1 MNNITLSK
9 EVISTIVKDDA
20 VRRELARD
28 SHYWFFHMYFSHYIE
43 YATADFQKEIFA
55 ITEQETTPLSV
66 IVAFRGCGKSSIVT
80 TSYPIWAILGKQQKK
95 LVVILSQ
102 TQRQARQ
109 HLANLKQELETNELL
124 RRDLGP
130 FKEESDEWGLTTLV
144 IPRYNARIVTAST
157 EQSIRGLRHGPH
169 RPDLIICDD
178 VEDIQS
184 TKTREGRTKTY
195 DWFNS
200 EIVPLGGGKTKI
212 VMIGN
217 LLHGDSLLMKLREL
231 INKQELDG
239 LYREYPLVTKSG
251 MILWQSR
258 FPDMKAVE
266 QERKKIASEEA
277 WQREYMLRIITTLEQ
292 VIDPKWIK
300 RYSRIEEHHRMECAY
315 VGTDLAV
322 SQKNSAD
329 YTAMVLARVYGSG
342 ENLRVYID
350 PYVFNKRITF
360 PECVEHIKMLAETFL
375 PGEEKEVLIED
386 NGYQLAMI
394 QQLSQHTCQI
404 RSVTSTSDKRTRLV
418 LCSDYIRKGKI
429 LFPVTGAEELIE
441 QLVGFGK
448 EKHDDLVDAFT
459 IMVLKIIQLYGGSD
473 DSTGK
478 PSSVRFRERAA
489 RRRPLLYWSNPGLF
503 H

>member
-1 MNNITLSK
+1 MTNLSISK
-9 EVISTIVKDDA
+9 DVISTVIKDDA
-20 VRRELARD
+20 VRRELSKD
-28 SHYWFFHMYFSHYIE
+28 SHYWFFHIYFSHYVE

-130 FKEESDEWGLTTLV
+130 FKEVSDEWGQSSLV
-144 IPRYNARIVTAST
+144 IPKHDARIVSAST

-184 TKTREGRTKTY
+184 TKTREGRAKTY

-212 VMIGN
+212 VMVGN

-239 LYREYPLVTKSG
+239 LYREYPLVRKSG
-251 MILWQSR
+251 KILWQSR
-258 FPDMKAVE
+258 FADMQAVE

-277 WQREYMLRIITTLEQ
+277 WQREYMLKIITTVEQ
-292 VIDPKWIK
+292 VVDPKWIK
-300 RYSRIEEHHRMECAY
+300 YYHEVRENRKLQCAY
-315 VGTDLAV
+315 IGTDLAV
-322 SQKNSAD
+322 SQKDSAD

-342 ENLRVYID
+342 DAIKIYIE
-350 PYVFNKRITF
+350 PYIFNKRITF
-360 PECVEHIKMLAETFL
+360 PECVEHIKTVSQTFL
-375 PGEEKEVLIED
+375 PLARKEVLIEG
-386 NGYQLAMI
+386 NGYQQAMA
-394 QQLSQHTCQI
+394 QQLSQHTCNV
-404 RSVTSTSDKRTRLV
+404 RSVSSSSDKRTRLA
-418 LCSDYIRKGKI
+418 LCTDYMSSSKI
-429 LFPVTGAEELIE
+429 LFPAKGAEQLIE
-441 QLVGFGK
+441 QLLGFGK

-459 IMVLKIIQLYGGSD
+459 IIILKVINQYGGFNG
-473 DSTGK
+473 STGK
-478 PSSVRFRERAA
+478 PSLIRFGESGM
-489 RRRPLLYWSNPGLF
+489 RRRRRIFSYFN
-503 H
+503 